1 MLMTL
6 FYGEFI
12 MAKYEALESR
22 TFKPNW
28 EGLVDNILRKG
39 TPDRVY
45 FGELFQDQPIADAI
59 AERFD
64 LAADL
69 DCNDPHFERKK
80 YIEVQ
85 RFSGFDY
92 ARVGLQMDWNLHYDI
107 TEDTAELAKDDGRG
121 FVDSH
126 TGPITSWE
134 DFEKYNW
141 PDPNAPGLMDNYEWY
156 QKNLPDDMC
165 MIASGGFG
173 HFCEYLTWLMG
184 YETLCFALF
193 EQRDLVEAISQK
205 LREFYKAVLKQILQ
219 FDRVKMVWASD
230 DMGFKT
236 SLAFSPNDMREF
248 VLSSHKIL
256 AEMSHE
262 AGRPYLLHACGKLDE
277 IMEDLITDV
286 KIDAKH
292 SFEDTIEDV
301 RDVKRKYGDR
311 LALIGGIDVDFL
323 CRRPEEDIRKRVR
336 DTLDVCQP
344 GGGYCMGTGNSV
356 ANYIPLDKYLAM
368 VDEGMKYPD

>member
-1 MLMTL
+1 MV
-6 FYGEFI
+6 FFDGELI
-12 MAKYEALESR
+12 MAKFEALESR
-22 TFKPNW
+22 TFKPDW
-28 EGLVDNILRKG
+28 EGLVNNICRKA
-39 TPDRVY
+39 TPRRVY
-45 FGELFQDQPIADAI
+45 FGELFQDQEIADAI
-59 AERFD
+59 ADRFD
-64 LAADL
+64 LTAGL
-69 DCNDPHFERKK
+69 DRDDPHFEKKK

-92 ARVGLQMDWNLHYDI
+92 VRVGLLNMDWDLHY
-107 TEDTAELAKDDGRG
+107 AGLARENGRR

-126 TGPITSWE
+126 AGPISSWE
-134 DFEKYNW
+134 DFEKFNW
-141 PDPNAPGLMDNYEWY
+141 PNPNTPGAMDDYEWY

-165 MIASGGFG
+165 IIASGGFG

-205 LREFYKAVLKQILQ
+205 LLEFDSTALKQMLQ
-219 FDRVKMVWASD
+219 FDRVKMTWGSD

-236 SLAFSPNDMREF
+236 SLAFAPDDMREF
-248 VLSSHKIL
+248 VLSNHKVL
-256 AEMSHE
+256 AKMSHE
-262 AGRPYLLHACGKLDE
+262 AGRPYLLHSCGKLDE
-277 IMEDLITDV
+277 IMDDLIDDV

-301 RDVKRKYGDR
+301 RNVKRKYGDR

-323 CRRPEEDIRKRVR
+323 CRRSEEDIRQRVGE
-336 DTLDVCQP
+336 TLDVCQS

-356 ANYIPLDKYLAM
+356 ANYIPLDKYLTM
-368 VDEGMKYPD
+368 VDEGMKYSD

>member
-1 MLMTL
+1 MTKL
-6 FYGEFI
+6 
-12 MAKYEALESR
+12 EALESR

-39 TPDRVY
+39 TSDRVF
-45 FGELFQDQPIADAI
+45 FGELFQDPPVADAI
-59 AERFD
+59 ADRYD
-64 LAADL
+64 LAAGL
-69 DCNDPHFERKK
+69 DPDDPRFDMKK
-80 YIEVQ
+80 YIKVQ

-92 ARVGLQMDWNLHYDI
+92 VRTSLLYADWQLHYDI
-107 TEDTAELAKDDGRG
+107 TEDTAEIAKENGRA
-121 FVDSH
+121 FIDSH

-141 PDPNAPGLMDNYEWY
+141 PDPKTPGAMDHYEWY
-156 QKNLPDDMC
+156 EKNLPDDMC

-173 HFCEYLTWLMG
+173 HFCEHLTWLMG

-193 EQRDLVEAISQK
+193 EQRDLVEAISRK
-205 LREFYKAVLKQILQ
+205 LLDFDRVSLEQMLQ
-219 FDRVKMVWASD
+219 FDRVKLVWASD

-236 SLAFSPNDMREF
+236 SLAFAPDDMRKF
-248 VLSSHKIL
+248 VLSNHRTL
-256 AEMSHE
+256 AEMAHA
-262 AGRPYLLHACGKLDE
+262 AGRPYLLHSCGKLDE
-277 IMEDLITDV
+277 IMDDLINDV

-311 LALIGGIDVDFL
+311 LSLIGGIDVDFL

-336 DTLDVCQP
+336 DILDVCNP

-356 ANYIPLDKYLAM
+356 ANYIPLDKYLTM